1 MNQGK
6 KKILLVVSTL
16 NTGGAQRA
24 FANMSMEFSAKW
36 DCDFLL
42 NDAQNISYPYSGRI
56 IDLGMKPTEDKTGIL
71 YQLNVLIRRYLKLRK
86 LKQSGDYVA
95 CISALTSANAVNV
108 LTGNHY
114 CKTVIS
120 VRIFMSKMLQD
131 ERGYKRWLKKWTMRC
146 LANKADYVVAVSE
159 SARQDLVWNFNVK
172 PEKAVAIHN
181 GYILDNIR
189 SLAAEALSEEQ
200 LSWFRQDVKT
210 IVSVGRL
217 VEEKGHDHL
226 IRAFHMVKERIPDVR
241 LLILGKGEEE
251 ANLIRLIDEYHLDE
265 DVVLCGFVKNPYKIV
280 SKCDLFVLPSHYEGF
295 PNVLAESL
303 CLGVPA
309 VATDCDSGAREIL
322 APDTEISYKI
332 THGFEEAK
340 YGILCPVC
348 EAETGCADD
357 QIRVR
362 ENDMAEAMIHMLQNQ
377 DVYKHYQEMTGE
389 RADQLSM
396 KNVMRQ
402 WINLIER

>member
-1 MNQGK
+1 MNQEK

-36 DCDFLL
+36 ECDFLL
-42 NDAQNISYPYSGRI
+42 NDAENITYPYSGHI
-56 IDLGMKPTEDKTGIL
+56 IDLGMKPTEDKTGIS
-71 YQLNVLIRRYLKLRK
+71 YQLSVLVRRYLKLRK

-108 LTGNHY
+108 LTGNQH

-120 VRIFMSKMLQD
+120 IRTFMSKMLQD
-131 ERGYKRWLKKWTMRC
+131 ERGYKRWLKKWTTRC
-146 LANKADYVVAVSE
+146 LANKAEHVVAVSE
-159 SARQDLVWNFNVK
+159 SARQDLVQNFGVK
-172 PEKAVAIHN
+172 PEKAATIYN

-200 LSWFRQDVKT
+200 LNWFGQDVKT

-217 VEEKGHDHL
+217 GEEKGHDHL
-226 IRAFHMVKERIPDVR
+226 IRAFYVVKEKFPNVK
-241 LLILGKGEEE
+241 LLILGEGEEE
-251 ANLIRLIDEYHLDE
+251 PKLNCLISKYHIDE
-265 DVVLCGFVKNPYKIV
+265 DVILCGFVKNPYKIV

-295 PNVLAESL
+295 PNALAESL
-303 CLGVPA
+303 CLGVP
-309 VATDCDSGAREIL
+309 VIATDCDSGAREIL
-322 APDTEISYKI
+322 APDTEISHKI

-348 EAETGCADD
+348 ESGTDCSDEEICAE
-357 QIRVR
+357 

-377 DVYKHYQEMTGE
+377 DVYRHYQEISEE
-389 RADQLSM
+389 RAEQLSM
-396 KNVMRQ
+396 KNAMRQ
-402 WINLIER
+402 WIDLIER